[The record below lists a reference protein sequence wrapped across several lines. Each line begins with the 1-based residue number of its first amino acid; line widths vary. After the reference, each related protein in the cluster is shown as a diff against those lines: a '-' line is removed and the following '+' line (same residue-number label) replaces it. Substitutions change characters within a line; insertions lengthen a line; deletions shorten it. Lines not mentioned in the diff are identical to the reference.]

1 MPGGVVLEILAVA
14 AFLALNGFF
23 VAAEFAL
30 VKLRATYQSG
40 GKHREKEEK
49 QDLVAEAVSKIDRYL
64 SVTQLGITL
73 ASLGLG
79 WLGEPAIARN
89 LEGLYARIGTV
100 PMSPAVHTAI
110 TGISF
115 ALLTYSHV
123 LLGEL
128 VPKLLAIQKSAQIAR
143 FSAWPLR
150 ISYYLLLPGLWILE
164 ACSRAIL
171 GHFGVSMDTHSE
183 AALSEDEILGILA
196 AHVARGKGAEAKQEL
211 IRRMMRFSARTAR
224 QAMIP
229 RVDVVHLPVTS
240 PGSVALELLRTSEYS
255 RLPLSKGREIDQ
267 VIGYLYWKDLLREP
281 HAASLTNLEKLR
293 RDVLF
298 VPEPKPLVEVLR
310 EMQRTNTPFA
320 VVVDEYGG
328 TSGILTMEDLLEEIV
343 GEIRDE
349 SDVELQRIEEK
360 SGFWE
365 VDGSVL
371 LDELAGVGLDVG
383 EHDHQDT
390 LGGLISTRLGR
401 IPRLGD
407 TIELGH
413 CRIEVIALARRRVT
427 RVRVTPLPP
436 ASLST

>member
-1 MPGGVVLEILAVA
+1 MLEILAVVG
-14 AFLALNGFF
+14 FIALNGFF

-30 VKLRATYQSG
+30 VKLRATHQSS
-40 GKHREKEEK
+40 GKSKEKEDTS
-49 QDLVAEAVSKIDRYL
+49 DLVAEAVSKIDRYL

-79 WLGEPAIARN
+79 WLGEPAIAHNVEALVQRVAPGP
-89 LEGLYARIGTV
+89 L
-100 PMSPAVHTAI
+100 SPAAHTAI
-110 TGISF
+110 TGVSF
-115 ALLTYSHV
+115 SILTYGHV

-143 FSAWPLR
+143 LSAWPLR
-150 ISYYLLLPGLWILE
+150 ISYYLLFPGLWILE
-164 ACSRAIL
+164 ASSRAIL
-171 GHFGVSMDTHSE
+171 GRFGVSMDSHSE

-211 IRRMMRFSARTAR
+211 VRKMMRFSGRTAR

-229 RVDVVHLPVTS
+229 RVDVVHLPVNS
-240 PGSVALELLRTSEYS
+240 PGSAALEQLRTSEYS
-255 RLPLSKGREIDQ
+255 RLPLSKGREVDQ

-281 HAASLTNLEKLR
+281 NAASLTSLDTLR

-298 VPEPKPLVEVLR
+298 TPEPTPLVEVLR

-349 SDVELQRIEEK
+349 SDVEQQRIERK
-360 SGFWE
+360 SNSWE
-365 VDGSVL
+365 ADGSVL
-371 LDELAGVGLDVG
+371 VDELAGVGLDVG
-383 EHDHQDT
+383 EHDQQDT
-390 LGGLISTRLGR
+390 LGGLLSASLGR
-401 IPRLGD
+401 IPRIGD
-407 TIELGH
+407 TINLGQ
-413 CRIEVIALARRRVT
+413 CRIEVIAVVRRRVT
-427 RVRVTPLPP
+427 RVRVIPVIPIPTP
-436 ASLST
+436 SD

>member
-1 MPGGVVLEILAVA
+1 MLEFLAVVG
-14 AFLALNGFF
+14 FIALNGFF

-30 VKLRATYQSG
+30 VKLRATHQNSN
-40 GKHREKEEK
+40 KAREKG
-49 QDLVAEAVSKIDRYL
+49 DRADPVTEAVARIDRYL

-79 WLGEPAIARN
+79 WLGEPAIARQ
-89 LEGLYARIGTV
+89 LTALVARFAPGPLPPVAHTVIAGLAF
-100 PMSPAVHTAI
+100 S
-110 TGISF
+110 
-115 ALLTYSHV
+115 LLTYGHV

-143 FSAWPLR
+143 VSVWPLR
-150 ISYYLLLPGLWILE
+150 LAYYLLFPGLWILE
-164 ACSRAIL
+164 TSSRAIL
-171 GHFGVSMDTHSE
+171 HRFGVSLDTHSE

-196 AHVARGKGAEAKQEL
+196 AHVARGKGAEVKQQL
-211 IRRMMRFSARTAR
+211 VRKMMRFSARTAR

-229 RVDVVHLPVTS
+229 RVDVVYLPVHA
-240 PGSVALELLRTSEYS
+240 PGSAALELLRSSEYS
-255 RLPLSKGREIDQ
+255 RLPLSRGPEVDQ

-281 HAASLTNLEKLR
+281 SAASLSSLESLR

-298 VPEPKPLVEVLR
+298 FPEPTPLVEILR

-349 SDVELQRIEEK
+349 SDVEPHRIEEK
-360 SGFWE
+360 PGGWE
-365 VDGSVL
+365 ADGAVF
-371 LDELAGVGLDVG
+371 LDELAGAQIDIG
-383 EHDHQDT
+383 EHDPQDT
-390 LGGLISTRLGR
+390 LGGVLSARLGR

-407 TIELGH
+407 AITLGS
-413 CRIEVIALARRRVT
+413 CRVEVIALARRRVT
-427 RVRVTPLPP
+427 RVRIAPLPP
-436 ASLST
+436 PAPDPP